1 MDRGLYSAVS
11 GGLLNSRRLEVVA
24 NNLANANTVGF
35 KAQRLAARQQSFED
49 TLASQLPSLPSRA
62 RGDFDRT
69 PGVMNIETVTDFSPG
84 PLEETGNPLH
94 VALRKQNQFFVVAT
108 PEGDAYTRA
117 GNLMIDGERNLV
129 TADGFPLLS
138 EGGPITL
145 PQGDIHIA
153 ETGVVAV
160 NNEVLG
166 TLRVVEVDD
175 LSSLKRAS
183 GARFV
188 QEGNAAPRAVPADLV
203 PGAVEMP
210 NISVVE
216 AMVDLIAAQRSF
228 EAYTKSAR
236 TIDEMNELAI
246 RNGRM
251 TG

>member
-1 MDRGLYSAVS
+1 MDRGLYSAAS

-24 NNLANANTVGF
+24 HNLANANTVGF

-49 TLASQLPSLPSRA
+49 TLASQLPSLPPRA
-62 RGDFDRT
+62 QGDFDRT

-108 PEGDAYTRA
+108 PEGEEYTRA
-117 GNLMIDGERNLV
+117 GNLTIDSERNLV
-129 TADGFPLLS
+129 TADGLPLLS

-145 PQGDIHIA
+145 PQGNIHIA

-160 NNEVLG
+160 NNQVIG
-166 TLRVVEVDD
+166 TLRVVEMDD